1 MGFTHIWVKF
11 TSYEL
16 VLEMFETHFTIR
28 NFFFPEKK
36 KEIAS
41 LHRQTVQ
48 KKQTGQF
55 PHWPVYPT
63 SLSGR
68 SYYLLYCLLRTMVC
82 TMHVI
87 EFL

>member
-16 VLEMFETHFTIR
+16 VLEMFETHFTISF
-28 NFFFPEKK
+28 FFFPEKK

-41 LHRQTVQ
+41 KHRQTVQ

-63 SLSGR
+63 C
-68 SYYLLYCLLRTMVC
+68 LYSKQYAL
-82 TMHVI
+82 
-87 EFL
+87 